1 VTLHGDEVH
10 YVKVGRGPVLVLIHG
25 ILGSRRDWEQ
35 LVSLLERDFTV
46 VAPDLLGHGD
56 SAKPRGDYTLG
67 GHAGRL
73 RDLLDLLG
81 VRRAT
86 LVGHS
91 LGGGVA
97 LQFAWLFPERC
108 ERLVLVS
115 SGGLGRDISRILR
128 APTLPG
134 AEWVLPLISAP
145 WLLRRGERL
154 AGALERLPALTGIPT
169 LLVWGARD
177 RLIPVEHAIAA
188 HRAIPGS
195 RLEVFENAGHSPQLS
210 DPTRFAAL
218 LREFVAPP
226 RRPRPPE
233 APRCQAERPASG
245 PAQRRRPGPQ
255 AQRRHRQDHQPKGEV
270 PELERRRHVADQQ
283 QLERDPADQHAAD
296 GYMGQGGPWPAPH
309 LAQQRNG
316 GHDAVGDQQSDARQ
330 HPGVERQARQP
341 LGRQEVVGLDQGHHQ
356 GAPVGPDGQQR
367 LQHHQHPRGCSPR
380 HGNHLLWWTA
390 PSIAAS
396 SPQVQGRRS
405 RRSRV
410 ACPSRRPRQQRDAG
424 LASDLPS
431 VFEVSTP

>member
-1 VTLHGDEVH
+1 MIESFEDLPTSTMTLHGDEVH

-56 SAKPRGDYTLG
+56 SAKPRGEYTLG

-145 WLLRRGERL
+145 WLLRHGERL
-154 AGALERLPALTGIPT
+154 AGALGRLGLRSRPDLQELWRGYVALGDAGVRRAFLATIRTVVDPGGQTVSALERLPALTGIPT

-218 LREFVAPP
+218 LREFVAATP
-226 RRPRPPE
+226 
-233 APRCQAERPASG
+233 APAASG
-245 PAQRRRPGPQ
+245 
-255 AQRRHRQDHQPKGEV
+255 
-270 PELERRRHVADQQ
+270 
-283 QLERDPADQHAAD
+283 
-296 GYMGQGGPWPAPH
+296 
-309 LAQQRNG
+309 
-316 GHDAVGDQQSDARQ
+316 
-330 HPGVERQARQP
+330 
-341 LGRQEVVGLDQGHHQ
+341 
-356 GAPVGPDGQQR
+356 
-367 LQHHQHPRGCSPR
+367 
-380 HGNHLLWWTA
+380 
-390 PSIAAS
+390 
-396 SPQVQGRRS
+396 
-405 RRSRV
+405 
-410 ACPSRRPRQQRDAG
+410 
-424 LASDLPS
+424 
-431 VFEVSTP
+431 STPLPG